1 MTPPF
6 PHHGESDGL
15 LVADHTTRLARME
28 SSYQEIIPIVS
39 QTQAVLMS
47 VNESLQEIRS
57 DVKDLKQSHEDV
69 SQKLVQYGQ
78 SIKTLDEWKTSVFQE
93 KEERKKGL
101 RKIASTV
108 VGGLLLAVLVYVLGL
123 K

>member
-6 PHHGESDGL
+6 PRHGDADGL
-15 LVADHTTRLARME
+15 IISDHTTRLARME
-28 SSYQEIIPIVS
+28 SSFQEIIPIVS

-57 DVKDLKQSHEDV
+57 DVKDLKRSHEDV
-69 SQKLVQYGQ
+69 SDKLNKYGQ
-78 SIKTLDEWKTSVFQE
+78 SITSLNEWKTSVLTE
-93 KEERKKGL
+93 KEERKKGV
-101 RKIASTV
+101 RKVISTV
-108 VGGLLLAVLVYVLGL
+108 VGGVLLAVIVYVLGL